1 MQAAYL
7 AILVITFL
15 GLVGLAGYV
24 LSKLTAGSR

>member
-15 GLVGLAGYV
+15 GLAGLAGYV
-24 LSKLTAGSR
+24 LSKLAAGSR